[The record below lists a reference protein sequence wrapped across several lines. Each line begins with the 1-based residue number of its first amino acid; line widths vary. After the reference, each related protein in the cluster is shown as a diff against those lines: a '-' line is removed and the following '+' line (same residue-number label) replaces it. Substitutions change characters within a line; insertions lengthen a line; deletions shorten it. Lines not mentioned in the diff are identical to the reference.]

1 MRKLFTLIFMLIS
14 MISMAD
20 TSTWVHEWNVSKAN
34 GGEGFYHISD
44 NEETTQVAMLK
55 GVEWTYSG
63 NVSVTAYTASAG
75 QYFGSA
81 KSPVIH
87 ATLST
92 DKLQGKI
99 QKVII
104 EAKKKDAAQE
114 VNIGVKVNNVD
125 FGTQSVTTERAA
137 YTYVPTGDAPEGEIV
152 ITMDQPSETKGIIY
166 FFKITIEYDGA
177 GPVKPE
183 PKDPELSYSIE
194 TVEVEKGDNAPANP
208 LNNPYKVSPITYS
221 CSDIDLAVV
230 TSNGNIYTTGNKI
243 GSATVTATFA
253 GNDDYKAA
261 TASYTLVVKEKPVIP
276 APTMS
281 PAGGTF
287 TEPVTVTIT
296 SDDPLCKA
304 IWYSTTI
311 KDVEDLGYDDNTI
324 IVPGQSATV
333 TLDDDC
339 TLLAVAVGDN
349 NVGLPATGDFKFN
362 IPLKADFSAAESA
375 QVYYEMGWDD
385 VEEASTWHYYGI
397 NDQTW
402 TLATSPQLENV
413 KPFSTIDPKSNYS
426 LTIFYANSGQQRERA
441 VSPELEVKPNSNVE
455 FYLAFGGVWLV
466 YANLTFVVND
476 LTEGTQDVLFDAFKW
491 AQANNFT
498 GPSWEKFTFDLSK
511 YAGHKCT
518 FEYKY
523 EGTYGDNM
531 AIDGF
536 KLKQESSGEDAKIS
550 VLEGGTVH
558 FLDKSQGHPT
568 AWNWTITG
576 EETFTSTVQNPAITF
591 QKAGKYTVK
600 LVASKGADK
609 SEMTKTEYVIVT
621 AAAPKAHI
629 GLPEG
634 AYRSPYAYAF
644 VPTKV
649 PVTFQDQS
657 TGNPTSWKWTFEG
670 TDVKTSNEQHPTVT
684 YSEEGKYGLELVV
697 ENAAGTDRDFLVGA
711 IQAGGKQEVWNIA
724 PEEIDGIGGVSLS
737 WYGCYAGT
745 NYLGM
750 KSFAEKFGKPMTTAS
765 IEGVTLYFD
774 DVTSETSSVM
784 VTVTLHA
791 VGENGMPGAVL
802 ATAQLPASDLQV
814 SKTDVL
820 PTKFMFDAPVEV
832 DGEFFVVVDGMNDVT
847 GYYDNINLLCV
858 RREGVQGTTY
868 HLLEDE
874 DEHYQPLGTYTWV
887 KESDEGISMCVAPI
901 MEFTS
906 KTPTGIGSLDDDT
919 TTKQIRIYDLSGRQ
933 HEKLQRGINIV
944 NGKKVLVK

>member
-1 MRKLFTLIFMLIS
+1 MRKLFTLLFMLVS

-20 TSTWVHEWNVSKAN
+20 TSTWVHEWNVSKSS
-34 GGEGFYHISD
+34 GGEGFYHLTD
-44 NEETTQVAMLK
+44 NNETTQVAMLK

-81 KSPVIH
+81 KSPVTH

-99 QKVII
+99 LKVII
-104 EAKKKDAAQE
+104 EAKKKDAAQV
-114 VNIGVKVNNVD
+114 VNIGVKVNGVD
-125 FGTQSVTTERAA
+125 FGTQSLTTERAA

-166 FFKITIEYDGA
+166 FFKMTIEYDGA

-183 PKDPELSYSIE
+183 PKDPELSYSLA
-194 TVEVEKGDNAPANP
+194 TVEVEKGDNAPANY

-221 CSDIDLAVV
+221 CTDTELAVI
-230 TSNGNIYTTGNKI
+230 TSTGAIYTTGYKV
-243 GSATVTATFA
+243 GSATVTASFA

-276 APTMS
+276 APTIS

-287 TEPVTVTIT
+287 TEPITVTIT
-296 SDDPLCKA
+296 SEDPLCKA

-311 KDVEDLGYDDNTI
+311 TDVEDMGYDEETI
-324 IVPGQSATV
+324 IVPGNVATV

-349 NVGLPATGDFKFN
+349 NVGLPATAEYKFN
-362 IPLKADFSAAESA
+362 IPVKADFSAAESS

-385 VEEASTWHYYGI
+385 IEEASTWHYYGI
-397 NDQTW
+397 SEQTW
-402 TLATSPQLENV
+402 TLATNPQLERVN
-413 KPFSTIDPKSNYS
+413 PFSTIDPESNYS
-426 LTIFYANSGQQRERA
+426 LTIFYDEGAQRERA

-466 YANLTFVVND
+466 YANLTFIVND
-476 LTEGTQDVLFDAFKW
+476 LTAGTQDVLFDAFKW
-491 AQANNFT
+491 AQDNEFT
-498 GPSWEKFTFDLSK
+498 GPSWEKFSFDLSK
-511 YAGHKCT
+511 YAGHTCT
-518 FEYKY
+518 FEFKY
-523 EGTYGDNM
+523 EGKYGDSM

-536 KLKQESSGEDAKIS
+536 KLKQEASGEDAKITIF
-550 VLEGGTVH
+550 EGGKVH
-558 FLDKSQGHPT
+558 FQDKSLGHPT
-568 AWNWTITG
+568 AWSWTITG
-576 EETFTSTVQNPAITF
+576 EETLTSTVQNPVITF
-591 QKAGKYTVK
+591 NKAGKYTVK
-600 LVASKGADK
+600 LVASKGEEK
-609 SEMTKTEYVIVT
+609 SEVIKTEYVIVS

-634 AYRSPYAYAF
+634 AYRSPYVYAF
-644 VPTKV
+644 VPTNV

-657 TGNPTSWKWTFEG
+657 TGNPTSWNWTFEG
-670 TDVKTSNEQHPTVT
+670 ADIKTSNEQNPTVT
-684 YSEEGKYGLELVV
+684 YVEEGKYGMELVV
-697 ENAAGTDRDFLVGA
+697 ENAAGTDRDFLVQA

-724 PEEIDGIGGVSLS
+724 PEEIDGIGGISLS
-737 WYGCYAGT
+737 WYGNYAGT

-750 KSFAEKFGKPMTTAS
+750 KSFAEKFGKPMTKAS

-774 DVTSETSSVM
+774 DVTSETPNVM
-784 VTVTLHA
+784 VTVTLNA
-791 VGENGMPGAVL
+791 VGEDGMPGTVL
-802 ATAQLPASDLQV
+802 ATAQLPASELQV

-820 PTKFMFDAPVEV
+820 PTKFLFAEPVEV

-858 RREGVQGTTY
+858 QRGGTSGTTY

-874 DEHYQPLGTYTWV
+874 DEKYQPLGTYTWY
-887 KESDEGISMCVAPI
+887 KESDEGITMCVAPI
-901 MEFTS
+901 MEYTS
-906 KTPTGIGSLDDDT
+906 KTPTGICSMEDDS
-919 TTKQIRIYDLSGRQ
+919 TKQIRIYDLSGRQ